1 MRRSYKILALGMAL
15 ACHTVAL
22 YPAAADE
29 RRPGTT
35 IAAPYDQRPGAITRP
50 SGQADRDWRRNRRSP
65 EIVTTPQREYRPP
78 ARIEGPRYDAR
89 GRRLNVPGR
98 PDTYDQFGRARALQR
113 PAPTVV
119 PSGPTVRTDAA
130 TRINQYRPR

>member
-1 MRRSYKILALGMAL
+1 MRRSSYIGAALLAL
-15 ACHTVAL
+15 ACQSLWTAS
-22 YPAAADE
+22 ADADE

-50 SGQADRDWRRNRRSP
+50 AGQADRDWRRGRRSP
-65 EIVTTPQREYRPP
+65 EIVTAPQPSYRSP

-113 PAPTVV
+113 PGPAIA
-119 PSGPTVRTDAA
+119 PSGPVVRTDAA
-130 TRINQYRPR
+130 TRINQYKPR